1 MIKTSMCGTV
11 GWSVADPW
19 GKALA
24 SKDTS
29 PGSPPLATLWKLY

>member
-1 MIKTSMCGTV
+1 MCGTV
-11 GWSVADPW
+11 GGSVAALW

-24 SKDTS
+24 SEDTS